1 MKNKPIKIITT
12 LLIAALL
19 AFSIAACSKKPGPTP
34 EPTPEVPATYTVT
47 FDAGGGTLN
56 GANTKT
62 LKNGDVLGE
71 LPEVIAP
78 DGYKLGGWYDDGGK
92 EWTKD
97 SKFDRTENV
106 TLKAEYLAVPYVIEY
121 ELNGGAFTSDDL
133 SEVGAYTTDAALT
146 LPGADKIE
154 KTGYKFVGWYDNA
167 ELGGEAVAEIPAGS
181 VGNKRF
187 YAKYAT
193 IVYTIAFDL
202 NDEAGSTRASG
213 DTTEIAVDYVET
225 TVDLPPVA
233 RKGYDF
239 LGWAYDENASVADFT
254 YDNLENVGNMSGATD
269 GGKVTLHAVWSAK
282 AYSVAFTA
290 NANAGI
296 AGNDKKFNDADAKTG
311 YTPVKIDA
319 KALLNAGESAIFD
332 TDFTFSA
339 PTEAGYAFTVAATM
353 DGESVDL
360 AAADGKYTISG
371 ADIDGNI
378 VINVEKHVAG
388 IEIAAEKASYE
399 YVDGG
404 AFKNYAES
412 APNGN
417 RVKYEGY
424 RAANG
429 DAYFRVTVVSGKIDN
444 IGNHSNSDGVRLVLR
459 KTDGSAVTDVYLSAG
474 GVYFA
479 GLPVNPW
486 TADAGIIANMK
497 SVTYSESVG
506 DKIVSHYEIMIP
518 AEQTSAYGAA
528 NDDIYFTMT
537 FVTRTGETLV
547 FPGKANVNP
556 QYWAKFGGN
565 LVANKMGYSTLLTAD
580 GVYDYDAQAKRDAGI
595 SIDGVLDE
603 EKWKTTGGLTFS
615 ESYGSAVYKGFVTDE
630 GIYYAAYLK
639 HADVGVQ
646 SPVAVLAMFFG
657 TNGWTDGFRVREELN
672 MVGNGDGDSYGTAC
686 VTIDRGETCVSV
698 IEAFVPFRE
707 LKAKHGVSPVG
718 SGDDLA
724 IEAFAF
730 YQNNKINGNAQW
742 KVGGYGSLQA
752 RNFKFTKT
760 GLRFNGNGDYEHS
773 PVSFDACGGS
783 VAADEYVQPL
793 TAGATLGALPVAT
806 KAGYVFDG
814 WYDSAD
820 GGEKIESTRVLA
832 KNEVFGLTLYARYS
846 HATYAVTGKD
856 GAALPSSV
864 ADEYEISGLGT
875 TATHGTDFAFTAK
888 KSGAAA
894 TDDTRL
900 LRVAIRIGGVEYNA
914 TADGDTYTIDGNDI
928 LGNIEISVGL
938 IDRVSYTVE
947 FDGGEG
953 ASGST
958 ASVTAYVGVPFTLT
972 TSDFT
977 KPHYVFKGWASEA
990 GGAVVYA
997 DGARITDDLL
1007 AESGTVTLY
1016 AVWEAETY
1024 RVTHV
1029 GIGLSKFTSG
1039 GVDKYSRAFVSGA
1052 EAGENKATY
1061 GVDYSFTV
1069 AGEENYFFEVTATI
1083 GDKTYAFDGSDG
1095 NFASASGNAYVIPG
1109 SFVTADVTISVVKH
1123 AFNPN
1128 VLTGKSSVTYT
1139 DSTGNGNAMKFTAVK
1154 GDDGLYIRAEI
1165 TTNKARINS
1174 PATGNDAAH
1183 WIDAIEVIIGGKD
1196 GAKNTMF
1203 GLGLDGTFMLNNLFG
1218 NIGFSGTALSTK
1230 DGNMPRFTVAWTSS
1244 GTPTAAI
1251 GNSDITNG
1259 VTTEVYEF
1267 FVGYS
1272 TIGYTAEDTEIPMA
1286 IGHFSKLG
1294 AEMTFDGKYAA
1305 SDRLATSWIDTGLA
1319 LSATKNGLTRNAA

>member
-1 MKNKPIKIITT
+1 M
-12 LLIAALL
+12 
-19 AFSIAACSKKPGPTP
+19 
-34 EPTPEVPATYTVT
+34 
-47 FDAGGGTLN
+47 
-56 GANTKT
+56 
-62 LKNGDVLGE
+62 
-71 LPEVIAP
+71 
-78 DGYKLGGWYDDGGK
+78 
-92 EWTKD
+92 
-97 SKFDRTENV
+97 
-106 TLKAEYLAVPYVIEY
+106 
-121 ELNGGAFTSDDL
+121 
-133 SEVGAYTTDAALT
+133 
-146 LPGADKIE
+146 
-154 KTGYKFVGWYDNA
+154 
-167 ELGGEAVAEIPAGS
+167 
-181 VGNKRF
+181 
-187 YAKYAT
+187 
-193 IVYTIAFDL
+193 
-202 NDEAGSTRASG
+202 
-213 DTTEIAVDYVET
+213 
-225 TVDLPPVA
+225 
-233 RKGYDF
+233 
-239 LGWAYDENASVADFT
+239 
-254 YDNLENVGNMSGATD
+254 
-269 GGKVTLHAVWSAK
+269 
-282 AYSVAFTA
+282 
-290 NANAGI
+290 
-296 AGNDKKFNDADAKTG
+296 
-311 YTPVKIDA
+311 
-319 KALLNAGESAIFD
+319 
-332 TDFTFSA
+332 
-339 PTEAGYAFTVAATM
+339 
-353 DGESVDL
+353 
-360 AAADGKYTISG
+360 
-371 ADIDGNI
+371 
-378 VINVEKHVAG
+378 
-388 IEIAAEKASYE
+388 
-399 YVDGG
+399 
-404 AFKNYAES
+404 
-412 APNGN
+412 
-417 RVKYEGY
+417 
-424 RAANG
+424 
-429 DAYFRVTVVSGKIDN
+429 
-444 IGNHSNSDGVRLVLR
+444 
-459 KTDGSAVTDVYLSAG
+459 
-474 GVYFA
+474 
-479 GLPVNPW
+479 
-486 TADAGIIANMK
+486 
-497 SVTYSESVG
+497 
-506 DKIVSHYEIMIP
+506 
-518 AEQTSAYGAA
+518 
-528 NDDIYFTMT
+528 
-537 FVTRTGETLV
+537 
-547 FPGKANVNP
+547 
-556 QYWAKFGGN
+556 
-565 LVANKMGYSTLLTAD
+565 
-580 GVYDYDAQAKRDAGI
+580 
-595 SIDGVLDE
+595 
-603 EKWKTTGGLTFS
+603 
-615 ESYGSAVYKGFVTDE
+615 
-630 GIYYAAYLK
+630 
-639 HADVGVQ
+639 
-646 SPVAVLAMFFG
+646 
-657 TNGWTDGFRVREELN
+657 
-672 MVGNGDGDSYGTAC
+672 
-686 VTIDRGETCVSV
+686 
-698 IEAFVPFRE
+698 
-707 LKAKHGVSPVG
+707 
-718 SGDDLA
+718 
-724 IEAFAF
+724 
-730 YQNNKINGNAQW
+730 
-742 KVGGYGSLQA
+742 
-752 RNFKFTKT
+752 
-760 GLRFNGNGDYEHS
+760 
-773 PVSFDACGGS
+773 
-783 VAADEYVQPL
+783 AADEYVQPL

-990 GGAVVYA
+990 GGAIVYA

-1123 AFNPN
+1123 AFDPN